1 MKLPRRTILRLA
13 AGAVALPAASRITR
27 AQSYPSR
34 PLHFIVGFPSG
45 GAADITARV
54 VGQWMSE
61 QLGQSVIIENKPGAA
76 TNVALQ
82 AVLAAPADG
91 YTFGYISSSATI
103 NASLYAKLPFNIA
116 RDFAPVAGMVN
127 YPHVLVVNTTVP
139 AQTIVE
145 FIAYLKANP
154 GMISMASYGTG
165 TTSHLAGELFMSMT
179 GTRLV
184 HVPYRGDAQ
193 AFPDLISD
201 RVQMYI
207 TPVTGAL
214 PHIKSGALRPLAM
227 MGNSR
232 SEVLP
237 DVPVLAEFVPG
248 YEVNSFAGVTVKAGT
263 PPDIIERLNGV
274 INAGLADPQLAARL
288 GELGAI
294 PLPFTPAE
302 FGAYMAKE
310 AANWAKVVRAAD
322 IRIE

>member
-1 MKLPRRTILRLA
+1 MKLPRRAFLRLA
-13 AGAVALPAASRITR
+13 GGAAALPVASRLAM

-45 GAADITARV
+45 GAADIVARV

-82 AVLAAPADG
+82 AVLSAPPDG

-103 NASLYAKLPFNIA
+103 NASLYAKLPFQFQH
-116 RDFAPVAGMVN
+116 DFAPVAGMVN
-127 YPHVLVVNTTVP
+127 YPHVLVVNMTVP
-139 AQTIVE
+139 AKTIAE

-154 GMISMASYGTG
+154 GLISMASYGTG

-179 GTRLV
+179 GTRLI

-193 AFPDLISD
+193 AFPDLIGD
-201 RVQMYI
+201 RVQMYVS
-207 TPVTGAL
+207 TLTGAL

-227 MGNSR
+227 MGNAR
-232 SEVLP
+232 SDMLP
-237 DVPVLAEFVPG
+237 DVPTLAEFVPG
-248 YEVNSFAGVTVKAGT
+248 YEMNSFAGVAVRAGT
-263 PPDIIERLNGV
+263 STDIIARLNRV
-274 INAGLADPQLAARL
+274 INAGLADPHLAARL
-288 GELGAI
+288 AELGAV
-294 PLPFTPAE
+294 PLPFTPAG

-310 AANWAKVVRAAD
+310 ADKWAKVVRAANV
-322 IRIE
+322 RIE

>member
-1 MKLPRRTILRLA
+1 MTLPRRAFLRLA
-13 AGAVALPAASRITR
+13 GGVAALPLASRIAM

-45 GAADITARV
+45 GAADIVSRV

-82 AVLAAPADG
+82 AVLTAPADG

-103 NASLYAKLPFNIA
+103 NSSLYAKPPFHFQ
-116 RDFAPVAGMVN
+116 RDFSPVAGMVN

-139 AQTIVE
+139 AQTIAE

-154 GMISMASYGTG
+154 GLISMASYGTG

-179 GTRLV
+179 DTHLI

-193 AFPDLISD
+193 AFPDLIAD

-207 TPVTGAL
+207 CTLTGAL
-214 PHIKSGALRPLAM
+214 PHIRSGALRPLAM
-227 MGNSR
+227 MGVARNDA
-232 SEVLP
+232 LP
-237 DVPVLAEFVPG
+237 DVPILAEFVPG
-248 YEVNSFAGVTVKAGT
+248 YEINSFAGVAVRAGT
-263 PPDIIERLNGV
+263 PPDIIERLNQV
-274 INAGLADPQLAARL
+274 INAGLADPHLAARL
-288 GELGAI
+288 TELGAV
-294 PLPFTPAE
+294 PLIFTPAE

-310 AANWAKVVRAAD
+310 AETWARVVRAANV
-322 IRIE
+322 RIE

>member
-1 MKLPRRTILRLA
+1 MKLPRRAFLRLA
-13 AGAVALPAASRITR
+13 GGAATLPALSRVAT
-27 AQSYPSR
+27 AQSYPNR

-45 GAADITARV
+45 GAADIVARV

-61 QLGQSVIIENKPGAA
+61 QLGQSVIVENKPGAA

-82 AVLAAPADG
+82 AVLTAPADG

-103 NASLYAKLPFNIA
+103 NPSLYAKLPFHFQ

-139 AQTIVE
+139 AQTAPE

-154 GMISMASYGTG
+154 GKISMASYGTG

-179 GTRLV
+179 DTSLI

-193 AFPDLISD
+193 AFPDLLGD

-207 TPVTGAL
+207 TPLTGAL
-214 PHIKSGALRPLAM
+214 PHIRSGALRPLAM
-227 MGNSR
+227 MGKAR
-232 SEVLP
+232 SDVVP
-237 DVPVLAEFVPG
+237 DVPVLADFVPG
-248 YEVNSFAGVTVKAGT
+248 YEVNSFAGVAVRAGT
-263 PPDIIERLNGV
+263 PPEIIERLNRV
-274 INAGLADPQLAARL
+274 INAGLADPRLQARL
-288 GELGAI
+288 AELGAV
-294 PLPFTPAE
+294 PLSFTPAE

-310 AANWAKVVRAAD
+310 AERWEKVVRAAN

>member
-1 MKLPRRTILRLA
+1 LSAIGFFDPALHELTGAPQPPLVGNTSTSIFSASQGGPIKLPRRAFLRLVAGTA
-13 AGAVALPAASRITR
+13 AFPAVTRIAT

-103 NASLYAKLPFNIA
+103 NPSLYAKLPF
-116 RDFAPVAGMVN
+116 DVA
-127 YPHVLVVNTTVP
+127 L
-139 AQTIVE
+139 
-145 FIAYLKANP
+145 
-154 GMISMASYGTG
+154 
-165 TTSHLAGELFMSMT
+165 
-179 GTRLV
+179 
-184 HVPYRGDAQ
+184 
-193 AFPDLISD
+193 
-201 RVQMYI
+201 
-207 TPVTGAL
+207 
-214 PHIKSGALRPLAM
+214 
-227 MGNSR
+227 
-232 SEVLP
+232 
-237 DVPVLAEFVPG
+237 LAEFVPG
-248 YEVNSFAGVTVKAGT
+248 YEVNSFAGVTMKAGT
-263 PPDIIERLNGV
+263 APDIIERLNRV
-274 INAGLADPQLAARL
+274 INAGLADPHLAARL

-310 AANWAKVVRAAD
+310 EAKWAKVVRAAN

>member
-13 AGAVALPAASRITR
+13 ASAVALPAASRITR
-27 AQSYPSR
+27 AQTYPSR

-61 QLGQSVIIENKPGAA
+61 QLGQSVIVENKPGAA